1 MISFF
6 FILNSIVPMA
16 LSKSDK
22 EKLKKLGE
30 RLKSL
35 RNEKGL
41 TLKELAYSIDKDPQN
56 ISRIEMGDVNPG
68 YLFLLSLCE
77 GLEIDI
83 KELVDF

>member
-1 MISFF
+1 MIGFF
-6 FILNSIVPMA
+6 LILNSIVPMA

-22 EKLKKLGE
+22 DKLKKLGE
-30 RLKSL
+30 RVKSL

-41 TLKELAYSIDKDPQN
+41 TLKELAYSINKDPQN

-68 YLFLLSLCE
+68 YLFLLALCE
-77 GLEIDI
+77 GLEVDI

>member
-1 MISFF
+1 MIGFF
-6 FILNSIVPMA
+6 HILNRIVLMA

-22 EKLKKLGE
+22 EKLKKLGA

-41 TLKELAYSIDKDPQN
+41 TLRELAYSIDKDPQN

-68 YLFLLSLCE
+68 YLFLLAICE
-77 GLEIDI
+77 GLEVDI
-83 KELVDF
+83 KELVDL